1 MPMSFEKA
9 VEGVCDSKAALDE
22 RIRALYDLKSYR
34 QERPLEFA
42 QALIKATDLTTSVL
56 LQHEFLYN
64 VGQVGLP
71 ETIPQLQAIIENH
84 DQYHVVSRHEA
95 IESIGAIGLT
105 SCKSD
110 KINKDQ
116 ANAAADQTETE
127 ALDFLVKTMEDP
139 KSEMPIVESC
149 QLAIERIQRIK
160 RDGAAQFL
168 VKEDAEFVSID
179 PAPASQEVK
188 VMMAKLQ
195 KLKLNPS
202 KAATEEM
209 KKMEGELEQMC
220 DALEKILNDASASLY
235 DRYQAMFGL
244 RDIGSD
250 YAVAKLCASLRQD
263 KSSDLFRHEVAFVLG
278 QLENATSS
286 PALVECLKDE
296 DEHPMVRHEAAEAL
310 GAVASEADWDVL
322 TQYAESDNQLVKDS
336 CVVALDMHKYWSNFK
351 PAAEAC

>member
-1 MPMSFEKA
+1 MPMSFEKS

-34 QERPLEFA
+34 QDKPLEVA
-42 QALIKATDLTTSVL
+42 QALLKATDLTTSVL

-64 VGQVGLP
+64 VGQIGLP
-71 ETIPQLQAIIENH
+71 ETIPQLQAIILDH
-84 DQYHVVSRHEA
+84 DKYNVVSRHEA
-95 IESIGAIGLT
+95 IESMGAIGLT
-105 SCKSD
+105 SCKSN
-110 KINKDQ
+110 KINKAEAD
-116 ANAAADQTETE
+116 AATSQTETE
-127 ALDFLVKTMEDP
+127 ALDFLIKVQNDP

-149 QLAIERIQRIK
+149 QLAVERIQRIK
-160 RDGAAQFL
+160 NEGASHFL
-168 VKEDAEFVSID
+168 IKEDAEFVSVD

-188 VMMAKLQ
+188 ALMEKVQ

-202 KAATEEM
+202 KGAAEEM
-209 KKMEGELEQMC
+209 KKLDAEIEQMC
-220 DALEKILNDASASLY
+220 EALAKILNDETATLW

-244 RDIGSD
+244 RDIGTD
-250 YAVAKLCASLRQD
+250 GAVAKLCASLRQD

-310 GAVASEADWDVL
+310 GAVASKADWEVL
-322 TQYAESDNQLVKDS
+322 SQYAEDKNQLVKDS